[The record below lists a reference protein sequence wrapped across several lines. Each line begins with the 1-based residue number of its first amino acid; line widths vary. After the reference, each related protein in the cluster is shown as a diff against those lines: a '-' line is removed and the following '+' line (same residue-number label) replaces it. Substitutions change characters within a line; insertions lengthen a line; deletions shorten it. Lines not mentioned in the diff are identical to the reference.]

1 MAAGGREIGEGTVR
15 LRLDGAGDDEELAKA
30 AGEQAHRDEPLREVL
45 RPVGERGDEDGASLL
60 RFIAERDPALA
71 GVVRRHVGL
80 LSLPEQ
86 TPGRASRY
94 GRRKG
99 PQRLSRPCACWWRE
113 RDSNPRPSVVTRLKT
128 AGPSAGCGAPG
139 RPRPPSLPP
148 RPNPA
153 PFT

>member
-60 RFIAERDPALA
+60 RVIAERDPDLA
-71 GVVRRHVGL
+71 GVRGVHGGL
-80 LSLPEQ
+80 FPPREK
-86 TPGRASRY
+86 TRGGASRY

-113 RDSNPRPSVVTRLKT
+113 RDSNPRPS
-128 AGPSAGCGAPG
+128 GGACPELVEG
-139 RPRPPSLPP
+139 RPTGSRTKTSPSL
-148 RPNPA
+148 
-153 PFT
+153 